1 MSSVPFHY
9 IDLQAFC
16 YATEDERRV
25 KDALRSFLPDEYE
38 IERVEN
44 TGYYGDRIVVL
55 STRIENADDIRHV
68 LGQLL
73 RMDPESRSQLR
84 EELDQRITEDCEL
97 YLYLDKQAALVDR
110 IELGEGL
117 SLRGKVEAYPAKKE
131 SAVENVDETLEELA
145 DS

>member
-1 MSSVPFHY
+1 MPSVPFHY

-25 KDALRSFLPDEYE
+25 KDALRTFLPEDYE

-44 TGYYGDRIVVL
+44 TGYYGDRIVVF

-68 LGQLL
+68 LAQLL
-73 RMDPESRSQLR
+73 RMNPESRSQLR
-84 EELDQRITEDCEL
+84 AELDQRVTDDCEL
-97 YLYLDKQAALVDR
+97 YLYLDKQAALVDSV
-110 IELGEGL
+110 ELGEGL

-131 SAVENVDETLEELA
+131 SAIENVDETLEELI
-145 DS
+145 DD